1 MDNISEITKMKNV
14 YIDLI
19 CILILSIVSV
29 IYVAACLL
37 IAILKLR
44 YTGQWLYLLIGVEVG
59 LMAFTV
65 TQGL

>member
-1 MDNISEITKMKNV
+1 MKNV

-19 CILILSIVSV
+19 CILILSIVSI
-29 IYVAACLL
+29 IYVSACLL

-59 LMAFTV
+59 LVAFTV